1 MRGREGNEVYGRRN
15 QSNERDYRNNDKVR
29 YSEEAYK
36 PIYQG
41 NYNGGYGRA
50 RSREKSW
57 DRNPSIGWSD
67 HLHLITTIETEH
79 CYTGLIGRTGLIH
92 LPNMTGTKGIAH
104 RVGETTII
112 IEVQAG
118 IIPRRGK
125 EMTVIETGV
134 RKTDAQRY
142 MRI

>member
-1 MRGREGNEVYGRRN
+1 
-15 QSNERDYRNNDKVR
+15 
-29 YSEEAYK
+29 
-36 PIYQG
+36 
-41 NYNGGYGRA
+41 
-50 RSREKSW
+50 
-57 DRNPSIGWSD
+57 
-67 HLHLITTIETEH
+67 
-79 CYTGLIGRTGLIH
+79 
-92 LPNMTGTKGIAH
+92 MTGTKGIAH

-118 IIPRRGK
+118 IILRRGK